1 MRSVAVF
8 ILLRGAAEARSMAT
22 NAGASHPDLPGKGA
36 DMPMC
41 GLLSGKRAA
50 QKIKERHPVLPAT
63 GGTCRNFGKL
73 DSRNL
78 LEDTASLNSWFAR
91 VTHKSHL
98 STLLRLVRATL
109 ESFQEIRPLES

>member
-73 DSRNL
+73 EMDSPNL
-78 LEDTASLNSWFAR
+78 LEDTASLNS
-91 VTHKSHL
+91 
-98 STLLRLVRATL
+98 
-109 ESFQEIRPLES
+109 